1 MASEVAKFLMKQYT
15 DSIDEDD
22 SQSSDAIFARFKA
35 ISKELKSKSTA
46 LSIPEKISCLSDLN
60 DALTEWGIL
69 KEQNKSI
76 RRIFFCHDRVARFR
90 ERSAIN
96 GRLNDI
102 ETSINR
108 QEDSSISVQSN
119 QRNFRPA
126 DDHSPTDSPTRTS
139 SIEVDKSSNKLE
151 EKMVGWLLTPG
162 DDFTAVGICGMS
174 GSGKTALVKN
184 VLEQK
189 AVTDKFKRI
198 IWAPLS
204 DFITCEEEIDVR
216 VVEYLLYRLGLDTDS
231 VVGSFDENKDG
242 LMEELVRQLR
252 NSENYIL
259 VLDDMWH
266 CSDWFAD
273 HFLGRLKKM
282 KGGAAIATS
291 RRKTVARKFGG
302 KDRLIHLPPSGYRE
316 SAFPPDIETQ
326 SQPSASKSNQ

>member
-22 SQSSDAIFARFKA
+22 SQSSDAIFARFKD
-35 ISKELKSKSTA
+35 ISEKLKSHSTA

-60 DALTEWGIL
+60 DALTEWRIL

-96 GRLNDI
+96 GRLHDI
-102 ETSINR
+102 ETSIFPR
-108 QEDSSISVQSN
+108 EDSSISVKSN
-119 QRNFRPA
+119 QPNSLPA
-126 DDHSPTDSPTRTS
+126 DDQNPSYSPVRTPY
-139 SIEVDKSSNKLE
+139 IEVDKFSNELE
-151 EKMVGWLLTPG
+151 KKMIGWLLTPG

-174 GSGKTALVKN
+174 GSGKTALIKN

-204 DFITCEEEIDVR
+204 DFISCEEEIDVR

-273 HFLGRLKKM
+273 HFLSRLKKM
-282 KGGAAIATS
+282 KGGAAIVTS

-302 KDRLIHLPPSGYRE
+302 KDRLIHLQPSDYRE
-316 SAFPPDIETQ
+316 SASPQDIETQ
-326 SQPSASKSNQ
+326 FQPSTSKLNQ

>member
-22 SQSSDAIFARFKA
+22 SQSSDEIFARFKA

-60 DALTEWGIL
+60 DALTEWRIL

-96 GRLNDI
+96 GRLDDI
-102 ETSINR
+102 QKSILR
-108 QEDSSISVQSN
+108 QEDSN
-119 QRNFRPA
+119 QPNFPPA
-126 DDHSPTDSPTRTS
+126 DDQNPSYLSVRTA
-139 SIEVDKSSNKLE
+139 SIEVDKFSNTLE
-151 EKMVGWLLTPG
+151 KKMVGWLLTPG